1 MINMNTLK
9 KSSAII
15 SRNLLIAFVVYFLFY
30 SFVKNANNLAFFC
43 TKFIVY
49 FHFICLNFHYRK
61 IMKIC
66 GDDMQTSPQ
75 SNDKIYDLAVIGG
88 GINGVGIAADASGRG
103 LSVFL
108 CEKDDLASHTSSA
121 SSKLIHG
128 GLRYLEH
135 KEFRLVREALAER
148 EVLLAK
154 APHIIR
160 PMRFIMPHRPHLRP
174 AWLIRTGLFFYDHL
188 GKREKLLGSNNVYFK
203 EDSPLNSAITRGFEY
218 SDCAVDDSRLVVLNA
233 MHAREKGADVVT
245 RTRCL
250 SAQRDGQYW
259 LVDLE
264 NEHGQF
270 QIKAKALVNAAGPW
284 VAQFIKQDLQL
295 KSPYGIRLI
304 QGSHIIVPKLY
315 ECDKAFIMQ
324 NDDRRIVFAIP
335 YLDQYTMIGTTDREY
350 QGDPAQVKITQEE
363 IDYLIEVSNAHFKKQ
378 LTQQD
383 IIWTFAGVRP
393 LCDDES
399 DNPSAI
405 TRDYTLALSKGEKGQ
420 APLLSVFGG
429 KLTTYRKLAESAMQ
443 QLKAFFPEM
452 QGSWT
457 ATEAL
462 PGGENMHSVEQLIQE
477 IRAQI
482 TDAPEALA
490 KRWAST
496 YGSRIWNILG
506 EITSVDQLGKHF
518 GQGLYAKEVDYLS
531 RFEWV
536 TSTQDVLWRRSKL
549 GLSFMPSEELALDA
563 YLAAKQQSPHAA

>member
-1 MINMNTLK
+1 
-9 KSSAII
+9 
-15 SRNLLIAFVVYFLFY
+15 
-30 SFVKNANNLAFFC
+30 
-43 TKFIVY
+43 
-49 FHFICLNFHYRK
+49 
-61 IMKIC
+61 
-66 GDDMQTSPQ
+66 MQTSPLLK
-75 SNDKIYDLAVIGG
+75 DKIYDIAVIGG
-88 GINGVGIAADASGRG
+88 GINGVGIAADAAGRG

-203 EDSPLNSAITRGFEY
+203 DDSPLNSAITRGFEY

-250 SAQRDGQYW
+250 SAQRVEGYW
-259 LVDLE
+259 VVELE
-264 NEHGQF
+264 NAQGSF
-270 QIKAKALVNAAGPW
+270 KIKAKALVNAAGPW
-284 VAQFIKQDLQL
+284 VAQFIKQDLEL

-304 QGSHIIVPKLY
+304 QGSHIVVPKLY
-315 ECDKAFIMQ
+315 EGDKAFIMQ

-350 QGDPAQVKITQEE
+350 QGDPSKVQITQAET
-363 IDYLIEVSNAHFKKQ
+363 DYLLEVSNAHFKKQ
-378 LTQQD
+378 LTQAD

-405 TRDYTLALSKGEKGQ
+405 TRDYTLALSQETHDQ

-452 QGSWT
+452 KGSWT
-457 ATEAL
+457 ASEAL
-462 PGGENMHSVEQLIQE
+462 PGGENMASAEQLANE

-482 TDAPEALA
+482 TDVSESLA
-490 KRWAST
+490 KRWATS

-506 EITSVDQLGKHF
+506 EAVSIDQLGLGF
-518 GQGLYAKEVDYLS
+518 GHGLFAKEVDYLC
-531 RFEWV
+531 RFEWAT
-536 TSTQDVLWRRSKL
+536 TSEDILWRRSKL
-549 GLSFMPSEELALDA
+549 GLVFAQNEIDRLDA
-563 YLAAKQQSPHAA
+563 YLSNKPNHTVAA

>member
-1 MINMNTLK
+1 
-9 KSSAII
+9 
-15 SRNLLIAFVVYFLFY
+15 
-30 SFVKNANNLAFFC
+30 
-43 TKFIVY
+43 
-49 FHFICLNFHYRK
+49 
-61 IMKIC
+61 
-66 GDDMQTSPQ
+66 MQTSPQ
-75 SNDKIYDLAVIGG
+75 TNEKIYDLAVIGG

-218 SDCAVDDSRLVVLNA
+218 SDCAVDDARLVVLNA
-233 MHAREKGADVVT
+233 MHAREKGADIVT

-250 SAQRDGQYW
+250 SARRDGQYW
-259 LVDLE
+259 IVDLE
-264 NEHGQF
+264 NENCQY

-284 VAQFIKQDLQL
+284 VAKFIKQDLEL

-315 ECDKAFIMQ
+315 EGDKAFIMQ

-350 QGDPAQVKITQEE
+350 QGDPAQVQITQEE
-363 IDYLIEVSNAHFKKQ
+363 TDYLLEVSNAHFKKQ
-378 LTQQD
+378 LTQAD
-383 IIWTFAGVRP
+383 VIWTFAGVRP

-405 TRDYTLALSKGEKGQ
+405 TRDYTLALSKENDEQ

-452 QGSWT
+452 KGSWT

-462 PGGENMHSVEQLIQE
+462 PGGENMESVEQLMQE
-477 IRAQI
+477 IRAQV
-482 TDAPEALA
+482 TDASEALA
-490 KRWAST
+490 KRWAT
-496 YGSRIWNILG
+496 AYGSRIWNILG
-506 EITSVDQLGKHF
+506 EAVSIDQLGLSF
-518 GQGLYAKEVDYLS
+518 GHGLFAKEVDYLC

-536 TSTQDVLWRRSKL
+536 TTSEDILWRRSKL
-549 GLSFMPSEELALDA
+549 GLSFTQIEMNQLDA
-563 YLAAKQQSPHAA
+563 YLVSKQQEPHAA

>member
-1 MINMNTLK
+1 
-9 KSSAII
+9 
-15 SRNLLIAFVVYFLFY
+15 
-30 SFVKNANNLAFFC
+30 
-43 TKFIVY
+43 
-49 FHFICLNFHYRK
+49 
-61 IMKIC
+61 
-66 GDDMQTSPQ
+66 MQTSPLLK
-75 SNDKIYDLAVIGG
+75 DKIYDIAVIGG
-88 GINGVGIAADASGRG
+88 GINGVGIAADAAGRG

-203 EDSPLNSAITRGFEY
+203 DDSPLNSAITRGFEY

-250 SAQRDGQYW
+250 SAQRVEGYW
-259 LVDLE
+259 VVELE
-264 NEHGQF
+264 NAQGSF
-270 QIKAKALVNAAGPW
+270 KIKAKALVNAAGPW
-284 VAQFIKQDLQL
+284 VAQFIKQDLEL

-304 QGSHIIVPKLY
+304 QGSHIVVPKLY
-315 ECDKAFIMQ
+315 EGDKAFIMQ

-350 QGDPAQVKITQEE
+350 QGDPSKVQITQAET
-363 IDYLIEVSNAHFKKQ
+363 DYLLEVSNAHFKKQ
-378 LTQQD
+378 LTQAD

-405 TRDYTLALSKGEKGQ
+405 TRDYTLALSQETHDQ

-452 QGSWT
+452 KGSWT

-518 GQGLYAKEVDYLS
+518 GQGLYAKEVDYLC

>member
-1 MINMNTLK
+1 
-9 KSSAII
+9 
-15 SRNLLIAFVVYFLFY
+15 
-30 SFVKNANNLAFFC
+30 
-43 TKFIVY
+43 
-49 FHFICLNFHYRK
+49 
-61 IMKIC
+61 
-66 GDDMQTSPQ
+66 MQTSPQ
-75 SNDKIYDLAVIGG
+75 TNERIYDLAVIGG

-233 MHAREKGADVVT
+233 MHAREKGAEVVT

-250 SAQRDGQYW
+250 SAQREGQYW
-259 LVDLE
+259 VVDLE
-264 NEHGQF
+264 NAQGQF
-270 QIKAKALVNAAGPW
+270 QIKAKVLVNAAGPW

-295 KSPYGIRLI
+295 QSPYGIRLI

-315 ECDKAFIMQ
+315 EGDKAFIMQ

-335 YLDQYTMIGTTDREY
+335 YLDQYTMIGTTDHEY
-350 QGDPAQVKITQEE
+350 EGDPAQVKITQEE

-378 LTQQD
+378 LTQAD
-383 IIWTFAGVRP
+383 IVSTFAGVRP

-405 TRDYTLALSKGEKGQ
+405 TRDYTLALSKEADDQ

-452 QGSWT
+452 QESWT

-462 PGGENMHSVEQLIQE
+462 PGGENMQSVAQLIQE

-482 TDAPEALA
+482 TDASDALA
-490 KRWAST
+490 KRWACA
-496 YGSRIWNILG
+496 YGSRVWNFLG
-506 EITSVDQLGKHF
+506 EVTSVEQLGQHF
-518 GQGLYAKEVDYLS
+518 GQGLYVKEVDYLCTS
-531 RFEWV
+531 EWV
-536 TSTQDVLWRRSKL
+536 TTSQDVLWRRSKL
-549 GLSFMPSEELALDA
+549 GLGFTQKETEALDA
-563 YLAAKQQSPHAA
+563 YLTVKTHSNEAA

>member
-1 MINMNTLK
+1 
-9 KSSAII
+9 
-15 SRNLLIAFVVYFLFY
+15 
-30 SFVKNANNLAFFC
+30 
-43 TKFIVY
+43 
-49 FHFICLNFHYRK
+49 
-61 IMKIC
+61 
-66 GDDMQTSPQ
+66 MQTSPLLK
-75 SNDKIYDLAVIGG
+75 DKIYDIAVIGG
-88 GINGVGIAADASGRG
+88 GINGVGITADAAGRG

-203 EDSPLNSAITRGFEY
+203 DDSPLNSAITRGFEY

-250 SAQRDGQYW
+250 SAQRVEGYW
-259 LVDLE
+259 VVELE
-264 NEHGQF
+264 NAQGSF
-270 QIKAKALVNAAGPW
+270 KIKAKALVNAAGPW
-284 VAQFIKQDLQL
+284 VAQFIKQDLEL

-304 QGSHIIVPKLY
+304 QGSHIVVPKLY
-315 ECDKAFIMQ
+315 EGDKAFIMQ

-350 QGDPAQVKITQEE
+350 QGDPSKVQITQAET
-363 IDYLIEVSNAHFKKQ
+363 DYLLEVSNAHFKKQ
-378 LTQQD
+378 LTQAD
-383 IIWTFAGVRP
+383 VIWTFAGVRP

-399 DNPSAI
+399 HNPSAI
-405 TRDYTLALSKGEKGQ
+405 TRDYTLALSQETHDQ

-452 QGSWT
+452 KGSWT

-462 PGGENMHSVEQLIQE
+462 PGGENMASAEQLVNE

-482 TDAPEALA
+482 TDVSESLA
-490 KRWAST
+490 KRWATS

-506 EITSVDQLGKHF
+506 EAVSIDQLGLSF
-518 GQGLYAKEVDYLS
+518 GHGLFAKEVDYLC

-536 TSTQDVLWRRSKL
+536 TTSEDILWRRSKL
-549 GLSFMPSEELALDA
+549 GLVFAQNEIDRLDA
-563 YLAAKQQSPHAA
+563 YLSNKPNHIVAA

>member
-1 MINMNTLK
+1 
-9 KSSAII
+9 
-15 SRNLLIAFVVYFLFY
+15 
-30 SFVKNANNLAFFC
+30 
-43 TKFIVY
+43 
-49 FHFICLNFHYRK
+49 
-61 IMKIC
+61 
-66 GDDMQTSPQ
+66 MQTSPQ
-75 SNDKIYDLAVIGG
+75 TSEKIYDLAVIGS

-218 SDCAVDDSRLVVLNA
+218 SDCAVDDARLVVLNA
-233 MHAREKGADVVT
+233 MHAREKGAEVVT

-250 SAQRDGQYW
+250 SARRDGQCW
-259 LVDLE
+259 IVDLE
-264 NEHGQF
+264 NAQGQF

-295 KSPYGIRLI
+295 QSPYGIRLI

-315 ECDKAFIMQ
+315 EGDKAFIMQ

-335 YLDQYTMIGTTDREY
+335 YLDQYTMIGTTDHEY
-350 QGDPAQVKITQEE
+350 QGDPAQVRITQEE

-378 LTQQD
+378 LTQAD
-383 IIWTFAGVRP
+383 IVSTFAGVRP

-405 TRDYTLALSKGEKGQ
+405 TRDYTLALSHESADQ

-462 PGGENMHSVEQLIQE
+462 PGGENMQSVAQLIQE

-482 TDAPEALA
+482 TDASDALA
-490 KRWAST
+490 KRWACA
-496 YGSRIWNILG
+496 YGSRVWNFLG
-506 EITSVDQLGKHF
+506 EVTSVEQLGQHF
-518 GQGLYAKEVDYLS
+518 GQGLYVKEVDYLCTA
-531 RFEWV
+531 EWV
-536 TSTQDVLWRRSKL
+536 TTSQDVLWRRSKL
-549 GLSFMPSEELALDA
+549 GLSFTQKETEALDA
-563 YLAAKQQSPHAA
+563 YLTVKTHGNEAA

>member
-1 MINMNTLK
+1 
-9 KSSAII
+9 
-15 SRNLLIAFVVYFLFY
+15 
-30 SFVKNANNLAFFC
+30 
-43 TKFIVY
+43 
-49 FHFICLNFHYRK
+49 
-61 IMKIC
+61 
-66 GDDMQTSPQ
+66 
-75 SNDKIYDLAVIGG
+75 
-88 GINGVGIAADASGRG
+88 
-103 LSVFL
+103 VFL

-203 EDSPLNSAITRGFEY
+203 DDSPLNSAITRGFEY

-250 SAQRDGQYW
+250 SAQRVEGYW
-259 LVDLE
+259 VVELE
-264 NEHGQF
+264 NAQGSF
-270 QIKAKALVNAAGPW
+270 KIKAKALVNAAGPW

-304 QGSHIIVPKLY
+304 QGSHIVVPKLY
-315 ECDKAFIMQ
+315 EGDKAFIMQ

-350 QGDPAQVKITQEE
+350 QGDPSKVQITQAET
-363 IDYLIEVSNAHFKKQ
+363 DYLLEVSNAHFKKQ
-378 LTQQD
+378 LTQAD

-405 TRDYTLALSKGEKGQ
+405 TRDYTLALSQETHDQ

-429 KLTTYRKLAESAMQ
+429 KLTTYRKLAESAMH
-443 QLKAFFPEM
+443 QLNPFFPEM
-452 QGSWT
+452 KESWT
-457 ATEAL
+457 ASEAL
-462 PGGENMHSVEQLIQE
+462 PGGENMASAEQLANE

-482 TDAPEALA
+482 TDVSESLA
-490 KRWAST
+490 KRWATS

-506 EITSVDQLGKHF
+506 ESVSIDQLGLSF
-518 GQGLYAKEVDYLS
+518 GHGLFAKEVDYLC

-536 TSTQDVLWRRSKL
+536 TTSEDILWRRSKL
-549 GLSFMPSEELALDA
+549 GLVFAQNEIDRLDA
-563 YLAAKQQSPHAA
+563 YLSNKPNHTVAA